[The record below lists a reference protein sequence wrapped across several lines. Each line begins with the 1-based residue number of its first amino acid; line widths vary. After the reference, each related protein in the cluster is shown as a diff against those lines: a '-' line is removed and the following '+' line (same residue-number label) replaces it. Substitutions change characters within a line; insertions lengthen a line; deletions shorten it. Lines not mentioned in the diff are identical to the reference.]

1 MPLARIL
8 LLLGIVLA
16 TEPALAMR
24 CKGKLVKEGD
34 HLARV
39 LKYCGGPT
47 AVQRRTIYRSGVPT
61 ARANQEM
68 ILNGTESG
76 LPRQELLIHDRS
88 FEEVLVEEWT
98 YNLGPNRLMRV
109 VRFENGIVVE
119 VTRLGYGY
127 HD

>member
-1 MPLARIL
+1 MLVARIVL
-8 LLLGIVLA
+8 VLGVALA

-39 LKYCGGPT
+39 LKYCGEPA
-47 AVQRRTIYRSGVPT
+47 AVQRRTIYRSGIPT
-61 ARANQEM
+61 ARANEQI

-76 LPRQELLIHDRS
+76 LSRQELLVHDRS
-88 FEEVLVEEWT
+88 YEEILVEEWT

-109 VRFENGIVVE
+109 VRFENGVVVE